1 MIATTETA
9 ARTSTTEADLIA
21 RAVLERLENAWN
33 QGDGEAFGAVY
44 TDDASFV
51 TIRGEHL
58 RGRGSIAAGHHGIL
72 ATIYAGSTNRM
83 HLIDARALA
92 DDVILASA
100 QSTLDAP
107 HGPLQGVHI
116 ATSTSV
122 MIRNGDDWSVAATQ
136 NTLVALG

>member
-1 MIATTETA
+1 MTATTGTA
-9 ARTSTTEADLIA
+9 PTTSTSDADLIA
-21 RAVLERLENAWN
+21 RRVLGRLEAAWDH
-33 QGDGEAFGAVY
+33 GDGEAFGAVY

-51 TIRGEHL
+51 TIRGEHM
-58 RGRGSIAAGHHGIL
+58 RGRDAITAGHSVIL

-83 HLIDARALA
+83 GLIDARAID

-100 QSTLDAP
+100 RSTLDAP
-107 HGPLQGVHI
+107 HGPLQGVHS

-122 MIRNGDDWSVAATQ
+122 MIRSGNDWSVAATQ